1 MDLSNY
7 RLDKIPSRLLAFRRR
22 DPNRAVRQAPA
33 PKDPIRVIHFTD
45 LVSRQCSRSGRRD
58 ADRLVCDAIANGS
71 RRTVE
76 PRGARGGPVILFEG
90 AGRGLKRGCSQRI
103 RVLGELT
110 QGGCVALLLVSR
122 LKRAKKSP
130 KNRDF

>member
-1 MDLSNY
+1 M
-7 RLDKIPSRLLAFRRR
+7 
-22 DPNRAVRQAPA
+22 RQAPA

-71 RRTVE
+71 RRMVE
-76 PRGARGGPVILFEG
+76 PRGALGGPVILFEG
-90 AGRGLKRGCSQRI
+90 AAAGAGRGLKRGRSQRI

-110 QGGCVALLLVSR
+110 QDGCVALLLVSR